1 MLLILP
7 RKSSAARISGTR
19 ATKQLHVIRDCGYGG
34 RVFQRNERLEKS
46 CVVCVRVQQREGG
59 GRALSYEIFLFVLAK
74 RNELLKRL
82 AIADGRATGI
92 N

>member
-46 CVVCVRVQQREGG
+46 CVSVCVCSKQGG
-59 GRALSYEIFLFVLAK
+59 GVGGALFRMSEIFFFLLYVVLGK
-74 RNELLKRL
+74 RNQLLKRL
-82 AIADGRATGI
+82 AS
-92 N
+92 